1 MVVNPDFSYERSL
14 LPSGIR
20 FLLGIDEV
28 GRGPWAG
35 PVTIGAFLL
44 DLQKFNPD
52 DFIRLGVRDSKKVT
66 NKNRQKIFSCFQQNN
81 FTFQVVSA
89 SSLIIDERGIAPTIK
104 GLILYILDHFRS
116 QFDFCLVDG
125 LPQQFPLLFQGR
137 PARRGGGR
145 CGFLPKADSFCFSVA
160 AASIC
165 AKVVRDQKMDQYD
178 QIYPGYGF
186 GQNKGYGTAAHFSS
200 LQKLGICPIHRKSY
214 KPIKSLLSLTAYDP
228 PGLPVGKI
236 P

>member
-14 LPSGIR
+14 LPSGVR
-20 FLLGIDEV
+20 YLLGIDEV

-44 DLQKFNPD
+44 DLEKFNPD
-52 DFIRLGVRDSKKVT
+52 EFIKLGVRDSKKVT
-66 NKNRQKIFSCFQQNN
+66 NKNRQKIFSYFQQNN

-89 SSLIIDERGIAPTIK
+89 SSSKIDERGIAPTIK
-104 GLILYILDHFRS
+104 GLILYILDHFRG

-125 LPQQFPLLFQGR
+125 NYQFNNLSLVKGR
-137 PARRGGGR
+137 NPEFNERRGIKSIV
-145 CGFLPKADSFCFSVA
+145 KADSSCFSVA

-178 QIYPGYGF
+178 QSYPGYGF

-214 KPIKSLLSLTAYDP
+214 KPIKSLFSPIDFHLP
-228 PGLPVGKI
+228 P
-236 P
+236 